1 MAAGLSKMFRRFS
14 IDTTGPHHKSNKNS
28 LLQQEV
34 VEQIHLLL
42 KVAKSQ
48 KVFHFCVDHVISTGR
63 RILKFVVEI
72 FKYHIVFCWIEKKGK
87 SLCKFCNEITKPFLN
102 FECTSECISQH
113 RQFQHSTPCLND
125 VIHTFGTKIQKKK
138 GAAKSQP

>member
-42 KVAKSQ
+42 KVANSQ
-48 KVFHFCVDHVISTGR
+48 KLFHFCVDHVISTGR
-63 RILKFVVEI
+63 RILKFWRPML
-72 FKYHIVFCWIEKKGK
+72 KYLITLLFSAGLKKRKENHCVSFVMK
-87 SLCKFCNEITKPFLN
+87 SPKPFLN
-102 FECTSECISQH
+102 FECASKCISQH
-113 RQFQHSTPCLND
+113 HQFQHSMHCPND
-125 VIHTFGTKIQKKK
+125 MIHTFGSNLQKRC
-138 GAAKSQP
+138 

>member
-63 RILKFVVEI
+63 RILKFAIEI
-72 FKYHIVFCWIEKKGK
+72 FEYHIVFCWIEKKGK
-87 SLCKFCNEITKPFLN
+87 SLCKFCNEITQPFLN
-102 FECTSECISQH
+102 FECASECISQY
-113 RQFQHSTPCLND
+113 RQFQHSTTCPID
-125 VIHTFGTKIQKKK
+125 MIHTFVSNLLKK
-138 GAAKSQP
+138 GAAKSRP